1 MFIRKIGIDL
11 GTANTLIF
19 VPKKGVVINEPSVVA
34 ISRDDN
40 QVLAV
45 GNEARDMIGR
55 TPETII
61 AYRPLRDG
69 VIADYRVTEAMLRYF
84 INKASGT
91 IRLFRPDVMVSVP
104 AGVTSTERRAVVE
117 ATLQAGAKAAYVVK
131 EPVLAAIGAGIPI
144 NEPAGHMVVDIGG
157 GTTDI
162 AVISLGGIVAS
173 TSVKVA
179 GNRMDQAISDY
190 IKHHYNLAIGDRTAE
205 DIKVQI
211 GSAVTVDHVREFAK
225 ISSKDS
231 KSLQKFVDNVNVN
244 EPKFSNEVNDEKL
257 RMEIKG
263 RDLMSGLPKI
273 IEIHSSEV
281 TEAVSDDL
289 EEIIRAI
296 KSVLH
301 DTPPELAADI
311 MDKGIVMTGGGSLL
325 RNIDELVFQETGVPA
340 HVAEDALL
348 CVIKGAGIVL
358 DHLDV
363 YKRSI
368 MSKR

>member
-11 GTANTLIF
+11 GTANTLVFI
-19 VPKKGVVINEPSVVA
+19 PKKGVVINEPSVVA
-34 ISRDDN
+34 VSRDEN
-40 QVLAV
+40 RVLAV

-84 INKASGT
+84 INKAGGRF
-91 IRLFRPDVMVSVP
+91 RLFRPEVMVSVP
-104 AGVTSTERRAVVE
+104 AGVTSTERRAVIE
-117 ATLQAGAKAAYVVK
+117 ATMQAGAKAAYVVK
-131 EPVLAAIGAGIPI
+131 EPVLAAIGIGIPI

-179 GNRMDQAISDY
+179 GNKLDQAITDY
-190 IKHHYNLAIGDRTAE
+190 IKRNYNLAIGDRTAE
-205 DIKVQI
+205 DIKIKI
-211 GSAVTVDHVREFAK
+211 GSAVPVD
-225 ISSKDS
+225 
-231 KSLQKFVDNVNVN
+231 
-244 EPKFSNEVNDEKL
+244 DEKL

-273 IEIHSSEV
+273 IEIHSAEV
-281 TEAVSDDL
+281 TDATADELD
-289 EEIIRAI
+289 EITRAI

-311 MDKGIVMTGGGSLL
+311 MDKGIVMSGGGSLL
-325 RNIDELVFQETGVPA
+325 RNINELVLQETGVPA
-340 HVAEDALL
+340 HIAEDALL
-348 CVIKGAGIVL
+348 CVAKGTGIAL
-358 DHLDV
+358 EHLEV